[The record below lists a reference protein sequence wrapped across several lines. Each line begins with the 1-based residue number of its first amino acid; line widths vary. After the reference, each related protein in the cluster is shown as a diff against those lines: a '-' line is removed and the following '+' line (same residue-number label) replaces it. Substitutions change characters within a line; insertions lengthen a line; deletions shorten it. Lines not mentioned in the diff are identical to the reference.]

1 MKILI
6 FISFLFCL
14 LGLGDWE
21 NKEVNSPPNNQLIGR
36 WETEQIQIQ
45 YVVDSHLVHEQ
56 EISAEKGNGYDFDD
70 TTVRVK
76 YPDGTTAQGTYS
88 VVKDA
93 EEKKLLVLHLPGT
106 TTTYLLISVTP
117 THMVWQKDLDN
128 VNYNEDFTQKSAE
141 RAIYTEVFKKVNTK
155 ERQ

>member
-21 NKEVNSPPNNQLIGR
+21 NKEVNCPLNHQIIGR
-36 WETEQIQIQ
+36 WKTEQIQIH

-56 EISAEKGNGYDFDD
+56 EISAEKGNEYDFDD

-88 VVKDA
+88 VVK
-93 EEKKLLVLHLPGT
+93 EGEGKKLVLHLPGT

-128 VNYNEDFTQKSAE
+128 VNYNEDLTQKSAE

-155 ERQ
+155 EIK

>member
-1 MKILI
+1 MKTHI
-6 FISFLFCL
+6 FLSFLFCL
-14 LGLGDWE
+14 LGLGHWE
-21 NKEVNSPPNNQLIGR
+21 NKEVNFPFNNQLIGR
-36 WETEQIQIQ
+36 WKSERIQIQ

-56 EISAEKGNGYDFDD
+56 EISAEKGNGYDFDE

-88 VVKDA
+88 LVKEA
-93 EEKKLLVLHLPGT
+93 EEKKLVLHLSGT

-128 VNYNEDFTQKSAE
+128 VNYNEDLTQKSAE

-155 ERQ
+155 KIE

>member
-1 MKILI
+1 MKTFI
-6 FISFLFCL
+6 FNSFLFCL
-14 LGLGDWE
+14 LGLGLWE
-21 NKEVNSPPNNQLIGR
+21 NKEVNFPLNNQIIGR
-36 WETEQIQIQ
+36 WKTVQIQIQ

-88 VVKDA
+88 VVKEA
-93 EEKKLLVLHLPGT
+93 EKKKLVLHLPGT

-117 THMVWQKDLDN
+117 
-128 VNYNEDFTQKSAE
+128 
-141 RAIYTEVFKKVNTK
+141 
-155 ERQ
+155 

>member
-1 MKILI
+1 MKTHI
-6 FISFLFCL
+6 FLSFLFCL
-14 LGLGDWE
+14 LGLGNWE
-21 NKEVNSPPNNQLIGR
+21 NKEVNSPLNNQLIGR
-36 WETEQIQIQ
+36 WKSERIQVQ

-88 VVKDA
+88 LVIEAD
-93 EEKKLLVLHLPGT
+93 EKKLVLHLSGT
-106 TTTYLLISVTP
+106 TITYLLISVTP

-128 VNYNEDFTQKSAE
+128 GHYNEDLTQKSAE

-155 ERQ
+155 EME

>member
-1 MKILI
+1 MKTHI
-6 FISFLFCL
+6 FLPFLFCL
-14 LGLGDWE
+14 MGLGHWE

-36 WETEQIQIQ
+36 WKTEQIQIQ

-88 VVKDA
+88 VVKEA
-93 EEKKLLVLHLPGT
+93 EGKKLVLHLPGT

-141 RAIYTEVFKKVNTK
+141 RAIYTEVFKKVITK
-155 ERQ
+155 EIK

>member
-14 LGLGDWE
+14 SGLGDWE
-21 NKEVNSPPNNQLIGR
+21 NKEVNFPPNNQLIGR
-36 WETEQIQIQ
+36 WKTEQIQIQ

-88 VVKDA
+88 VVKEA

-106 TTTYLLISVTP
+106 TTTYMLISVTP

-128 VNYNEDFTQKSAE
+128 VHYNEDLTQKSAE
-141 RAIYTEVFKKVNTK
+141 RAIYTEVFKRVNTK
-155 ERQ
+155 KIE

>member
-1 MKILI
+1 MKTFI
-6 FISFLFCL
+6 FNSFLFCL

-56 EISAEKGNGYDFDD
+56 EISAEKGNEYDFDD

-88 VVKDA
+88 VVKEA
-93 EEKKLLVLHLPGT
+93 EGKKLVLHLPGT
-106 TTTYLLISVTP
+106 TTTY
-117 THMVWQKDLDN
+117 MVWQKDLDN
-128 VNYNEDFTQKSAE
+128 VNYNENLTQQSAE

-155 ERQ
+155 EIK

>member
-1 MKILI
+1 MKTHI
-6 FISFLFCL
+6 FLSFLFCL
-14 LGLGDWE
+14 LGLGNWE
-21 NKEVNSPPNNQLIGR
+21 NKEVNFPLNNQLIGR
-36 WETEQIQIQ
+36 WKSERIQVQ

-88 VVKDA
+88 LVKEAD
-93 EEKKLLVLHLPGT
+93 EKKLVLHLSGT
-106 TTTYLLISVTP
+106 TITYLLISVTP

-128 VNYNEDFTQKSAE
+128 GHYNEDLTQKSAE

-155 ERQ
+155 EME